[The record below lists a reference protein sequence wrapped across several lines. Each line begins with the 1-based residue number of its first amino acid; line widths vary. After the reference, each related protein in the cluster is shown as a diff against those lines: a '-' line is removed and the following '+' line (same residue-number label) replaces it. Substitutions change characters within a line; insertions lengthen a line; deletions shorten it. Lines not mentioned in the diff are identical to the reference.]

1 MSSRARNL
9 TFKLVLLGDGRV
21 GKTSLVLRYV
31 NNVFSEKQ
39 ETTVQASYLTKR
51 LVIGGVPITLSIWD
65 TAGQERFH
73 ALGPIYYRDAD
84 GMYLINTS
92 SVSFM
97 NSDLENQGLF
107 NLVFGD
113 YVQEKPHYVSL
124 LVTAAV
130 LLVYDITDTDT
141 FLRVRKWVKE
151 LQQMASNDIVMVI
164 AANKSDLIR
173 SKKYDIQESES
184 YAMTIGA
191 KLFLTSAKFG
201 MGINDVFLDI
211 AARLSQKKKNS
222 AQGSSPALPRKGII
236 VVDDEPEREPPPK
249 CCS

>member
-1 MSSRARNL
+1 MSSRARYL
-9 TFKLVLLGDGRV
+9 TFKLVFLRDGRV
-21 GKTSLVLRYV
+21 GKTSL
-31 NNVFSEKQ
+31 
-39 ETTVQASYLTKR
+39 LTKH

-84 GMYLINTS
+84 GMYLINT
-92 SVSFM
+92 
-97 NSDLENQGLF
+97 
-107 NLVFGD
+107 
-113 YVQEKPHYVSL
+113 
-124 LVTAAV
+124 TV
-130 LLVYDITDTDT
+130 LLVYDVTDTDT

-173 SKKYDIQESES
+173 SKKYDIQEAES

-201 MGINDVFLDI
+201 SGINDVFLDI
-211 AARLSQKKKNS
+211 TARLLQKKKNS
-222 AQGSSPALPRKGII
+222 AQGSLPAQPRKGII
-236 VVDDEPEREPPPK
+236 VVDDASEREPPPK
-249 CCS
+249 CWS

>member
-21 GKTSLVLRYV
+21 GKTSLILRYV

-65 TAGQERFH
+65 TAGQEHFH
-73 ALGPIYYRDAD
+73 ALGPIYYCDAD
-84 GMYLINTS
+84 
-92 SVSFM
+92 
-97 NSDLENQGLF
+97 
-107 NLVFGD
+107 
-113 YVQEKPHYVSL
+113 
-124 LVTAAV
+124 AV
-130 LLVYDITDTDT
+130 LLDYDVTDTDT

-151 LQQMASNDIVMVI
+151 LQQMASNNIVMVI

-173 SKKYDIQESES
+173 SKKYDIQEAES

-201 MGINDVFLDI
+201 SGINDVFLDI
-211 AARLSQKKKNS
+211 TARLLQKKKNS
-222 AQGSSPALPRKGII
+222 AQGSSPAQPRKGII

>member
-9 TFKLVLLGDGRV
+9 TFKLVLLGDVRV

-73 ALGPIYYRDAD
+73 ALGPIYYCDAD
-84 GMYLINTS
+84 
-92 SVSFM
+92 
-97 NSDLENQGLF
+97 
-107 NLVFGD
+107 
-113 YVQEKPHYVSL
+113 
-124 LVTAAV
+124 V

-173 SKKYDIQESES
+173 SKKYDIQEAES

-201 MGINDVFLDI
+201 SGINDVFLDI
-211 AARLSQKKKNS
+211 TARLLQKKKNS
-222 AQGSSPALPRKGII
+222 AQGSSPAQPRKGII

>member
-9 TFKLVLLGDGRV
+9 TFKLVLLGDVRV

-73 ALGPIYYRDAD
+73 ALGPIYYCDAD
-84 GMYLINTS
+84 GMYLINT
-92 SVSFM
+92 
-97 NSDLENQGLF
+97 
-107 NLVFGD
+107 
-113 YVQEKPHYVSL
+113 
-124 LVTAAV
+124 TV

-173 SKKYDIQESES
+173 SKKYDIQEAES

-201 MGINDVFLDI
+201 SGINDVFLDI
-211 AARLSQKKKNS
+211 TARLLQKKKNS
-222 AQGSSPALPRKGII
+222 AQGSSPAQPRKGII

>member
-21 GKTSLVLRYV
+21 GKTSLILRYV

-65 TAGQERFH
+65 TAGQEHFH
-73 ALGPIYYRDAD
+73 ALGPIYYCDAD
-84 GMYLINTS
+84 GMYLINT
-92 SVSFM
+92 M
-97 NSDLENQGLF
+97 LL
-107 NLVFGD
+107 D
-113 YVQEKPHYVSL
+113 YDV
-124 LVTAAV
+124 
-130 LLVYDITDTDT
+130 TDTDT

-151 LQQMASNDIVMVI
+151 LQQMASNNIVMVI

-173 SKKYDIQESES
+173 SKKYDIQEAES

-201 MGINDVFLDI
+201 SGINDVFLDI
-211 AARLSQKKKNS
+211 TARLLQKKKNS
-222 AQGSSPALPRKGII
+222 AQGSSPAQPRKGII